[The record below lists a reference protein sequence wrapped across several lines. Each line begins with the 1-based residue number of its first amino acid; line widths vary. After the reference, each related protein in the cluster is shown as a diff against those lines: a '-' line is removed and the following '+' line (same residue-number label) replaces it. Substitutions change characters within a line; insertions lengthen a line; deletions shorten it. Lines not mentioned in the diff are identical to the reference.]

1 MGDLGRSAENYM
13 TTDRERIIEER
24 KRLRSEYREL
34 FDTVSSL
41 LFRHDPIE
49 INFET
54 NTDEYEP
61 EVGTIL
67 PRLRDCA
74 SEADVVRVV
83 HEEFMRWF
91 GEDSVGSAE
100 QYAEISAEIWRL
112 WLRFQQEAEQDVHG
126 NTH

>member
-1 MGDLGRSAENYM
+1 MA
-13 TTDRERIIEER
+13 TDRESIIEER
-24 KRLRSEYREL
+24 KRLRCEYRKL
-34 FDTVSSL
+34 FDSVSSL
-41 LFRHDPIE
+41 LFQYDPLG

-54 NTDEYEP
+54 NTDEYDP

-91 GEDSVGSAE
+91 GEDSVGSAD

-112 WLRFQQEAEQDVHG
+112 WLRFKQEAEQDVHG